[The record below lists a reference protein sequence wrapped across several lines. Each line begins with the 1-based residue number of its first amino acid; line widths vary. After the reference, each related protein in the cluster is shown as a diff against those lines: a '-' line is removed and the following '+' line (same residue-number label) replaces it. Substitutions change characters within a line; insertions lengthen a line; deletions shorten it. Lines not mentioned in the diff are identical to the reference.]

1 MYAEITAQI
10 GLLAKIFFLTTQN
23 LLKRLS
29 LDLGQKNL
37 ERLFSSVFFVGRH
50 RHRLSS
56 DWLLTVEV
64 EALLRRPAK
73 IILLLGE
80 H

>member
-10 GLLAKIFFLTTQN
+10 GLLAKIFFLTAQN
-23 LLKRLS
+23 LLKSLS
-29 LDLGQKNL
+29 LDLGQKIWRGFFL
-37 ERLFSSVFFVGRH
+37 PFFVGRH

>member
-10 GLLAKIFFLTTQN
+10 GLLAKIFFLTAQN
-23 LLKRLS
+23 LLKSLS
-29 LDLGQKNL
+29 LDLGQKIW
-37 ERLFSSVFFVGRH
+37 RGFFSSVFFVGRH